1 MTSSLAILRFSTVA
15 LSTVAFSIVALP
27 NFAQA
32 ADGAAASAKSTA
44 NAGSVG
50 ATSSADAPV
59 SAPKSAPKRVLR
71 DDEKPAAI
79 PTRSLV
85 AQAVLSQDPAQVDRR
100 GQPVNEPGSLFAV
113 QEPEPRAFA
122 VHDLVTIVISESS
135 RSKSASD
142 AKADK
147 DYEMSAAVD
156 AWISMDPTAFGDGFF
171 TPIDSGDLPEVGVS
185 GEKSFKGKGSYARS
199 DDFTARVTAEIVEVR
214 PNGLLVLE
222 ARREIVNDGESQII
236 TLSGI
241 CRPEDIDANNQVISQ
256 RVADAVVKKLT
267 TGELRDTAEK
277 GVLAKLIDTIFAF

>member
-1 MTSSLAILRFSTVA
+1 MPMNRSLNSSLAILPILA
-15 LSTVAFSIVALP
+15 LATLAHATDGS
-27 NFAQA
+27 A
-32 ADGAAASAKSTA
+32 AGAKPTA
-44 NAGSVG
+44 NEGST
-50 ATSSADAPV
+50 TSAAVPAAR
-59 SAPKSAPKRVLR
+59 SAPKSPTKRVLR
-71 DDEKPAAI
+71 DDEKPAAV

-85 AQAVLSQDPAQVDRR
+85 AQAVLSQDPEQVDRR

-171 TPIDSGDLPEVGVS
+171 TPIDSGDLPEIGVA

-241 CRPEDIDANNQVISQ
+241 CRPEDIDGNNQVLSQ
-256 RVADAVVKKLT
+256 RVADAVVKKIT
-267 TGELRDTAEK
+267 TGELRNTAEK

>member
-1 MTSSLAILRFSTVA
+1 MQMNRSLTSSLAILPILAMATLA
-15 LSTVAFSIVALP
+15 H
-27 NFAQA
+27 A
-32 ADGAAASAKSTA
+32 ADGAANGAKPAA
-44 NAGSVG
+44 NEGT
-50 ATSSADAPV
+50 ATSSSVSSPV
-59 SAPKSAPKRVLR
+59 SSPASKAVTKSAPKRVLR
-71 DDEKPAAI
+71 DDEKPAAM

-171 TPIDSGDLPEVGVS
+171 TPIDSGDLPEIGVA

-267 TGELRDTAEK
+267 TGELRNTAEK

>member
-1 MTSSLAILRFSTVA
+1 MQMNRSLTSSLAILPILAMATLAHAV
-15 LSTVAFSIVALP
+15 
-27 NFAQA
+27 
-32 ADGAAASAKSTA
+32 DGAATGAKPTA
-44 NAGSVG
+44 NEGT
-50 ATSSADAPV
+50 ATSAP
-59 SAPKSAPKRVLR
+59 APATKSAPKRVLR
-71 DDEKPAAI
+71 DDERPAAV
-79 PTRSLV
+79 PTRS
-85 AQAVLSQDPAQVDRR
+85 
-100 GQPVNEPGSLFAV
+100 
-113 QEPEPRAFA
+113 
-122 VHDLVTIVISESS
+122 LVTIVISESS

-171 TPIDSGDLPEVGVS
+171 TPIDSGDLPEIGVA

-256 RVADAVVKKLT
+256 RVADAVVKKIT
-267 TGELRDTAEK
+267 TGELRNTAEK

>member
-1 MTSSLAILRFSTVA
+1 MRRMHTNSTLAVSLAILAISA
-15 LSTVAFSIVALP
+15 SAGG
-27 NFAQA
+27 
-32 ADGAAASAKSTA
+32 ADGGAANSGTTSGAGATRSGTSAAASAP
-44 NAGSVG
+44 
-50 ATSSADAPV
+50 SA
-59 SAPKSAPKRVLR
+59 KSAPKRVLR
-71 DDEKPAAI
+71 DDEKPAAV
-79 PTRSLV
+79 PTRSLA
-85 AQAVLSQDPAQVDRR
+85 AQAVISQDPAQVDRR

-171 TPIDSGDLPEVGVS
+171 TPIDSGDLPEVGVA

-222 ARREIVNDGESQII
+222 ARREIVNDGESQVI

-241 CRPEDIDANNQVISQ
+241 CRPEDIDANNQVLSQ

-267 TGELRDTAEK
+267 TGELRDTTEK